1 MAGVLWAGRCGLI
14 LPRVSQIALDRPIR
28 WGFLGAGSIAAEMA
42 ADLHH
47 GNNVL
52 HAVAARDAD
61 RAAAFAA
68 SFGASHSQSDYRAVV
83 EDPDVDIVY
92 IATTHPFH
100 REQALMAIDAGK
112 PALIE
117 KPLTLN
123 ATHAREVVTAARNRG
138 VFAMEAVWMRANP
151 LILRAQKTVAQGVI
165 GDVVSV
171 HADFSIRRDFNPTH
185 RLYDLAN
192 GGGALLDL
200 GVYPMHFAWLFLGHP
215 ATQQVLG
222 TLSPTGSDATVALQW
237 GYTSGATAQL
247 RCAFTAL
254 TPGWATI
261 AGTTGS
267 ISVGPR
273 FLDPTRFVVTT
284 SEGDSRIELPYTA
297 YGAQIEEV
305 ERCLREGLLESPVA
319 PLADTIA
326 ILELIDQAR
335 ADLGVR
341 YPDEV

>member
-1 MAGVLWAGRCGLI
+1 MSQLSAGR
-14 LPRVSQIALDRPIR
+14 SIR
-28 WGFLGAGSIAAEMA
+28 WGFLGAGGIAAAMA

-47 GNNVL
+47 GNNTL
-52 HAVAARDAD
+52 YAVAARDAD

-68 SFGASHSQSDYRAVV
+68 RFGASHSHGDYRAVI

-92 IATTHPFH
+92 VATTHPFH

-112 PALIE
+112 PVLIE

-123 ATHAREVVTAARNRG
+123 AAQARGVITSARDKG

-151 LILRAQKTVAQGVI
+151 LILKAQEMVARGVI

-171 HADFSIRRDFNPTH
+171 HADFSIGLDFDPTH

-200 GVYPMHFAWLFLGHP
+200 GVYPMHFASMFLGRP
-215 ATQQVLG
+215 DTQQVLG

-237 GYTSGATAQL
+237 GYVSGAIAQL
-247 RCAFTAL
+247 RCATTAL
-254 TPGWATI
+254 TPGQATI
-261 AGTTGS
+261 AGTAGS
-267 ISVGPR
+267 ISVEPW
-273 FLDPTRFVVTT
+273 FLNPERLVLTTRDG
-284 SEGDSRIELPYTA
+284 ESRIDGEGTA
-297 YGAQIEEV
+297 YGPQIEEV
-305 ERCLREGLLESPVA
+305 ERCLREGLLESPLA
-319 PLADTIA
+319 PQADTIA

-335 ADLGVR
+335 AHLGVR
-341 YPDEV
+341 YPGEA